1 MKTYAELYR
10 KGRYRKQDKKPIDN
24 KIVRKSASSENY
36 ITLDEHSLTAMLK
49 GEEFTPKKNSKKQ
62 LILRF

>member
-1 MKTYAELYR
+1 MEGKAEGKVAEVFTLVLR
-10 KGRYRKQDKKPIDN
+10 GTVEEAWFQ
-24 KIVRKSASSENY
+24 KSASSENY